1 MKRSTV
7 AEVALVGVAAV
18 WGLTFVMVD
27 DAIAVIPSMT
37 FLAYRFI
44 AAAMLVGLI
53 FRRRLASLGRAGL
66 RAGAGMGV
74 FLTAGYVFQT
84 IGLEYT
90 SSSNAGF
97 ITGLFVVLTPIF
109 GAVFLRQR
117 VGSLG
122 WAAASASAFGLVLLS
137 GSGEEGR
144 LLGDLL
150 VLGCAISFAFHILVT
165 GAAVKTYD
173 TGALLFVQLAGC
185 GIFCLLVAGAAG
197 DLQVPAEGNVYS
209 ALAVTALLATALGFF
224 IQTYAQKHSSPART
238 ALILASEPAFAG
250 LFAYLIKG
258 ETRSPVGWLG
268 AALIV
273 GAIVAVEA
281 MPYLRRTH
289 PVPER

>member
-1 MKRSTV
+1 MRRSTV

-53 FRRRLASLGRAGL
+53 FRRSLASLGRAGL
-66 RAGAGMGV
+66 RAGVGMGI

-122 WAAASASAFGLVLLS
+122 
-137 GSGEEGR
+137 
-144 LLGDLL
+144 
-150 VLGCAISFAFHILVT
+150 
-165 GAAVKTYD
+165 
-173 TGALLFVQLAGC
+173 
-185 GIFCLLVAGAAG
+185 
-197 DLQVPAEGNVYS
+197 
-209 ALAVTALLATALGFF
+209 
-224 IQTYAQKHSSPART
+224 
-238 ALILASEPAFAG
+238 
-250 LFAYLIKG
+250 
-258 ETRSPVGWLG
+258 
-268 AALIV
+268 
-273 GAIVAVEA
+273 
-281 MPYLRRTH
+281 
-289 PVPER
+289 